1 MEDIDSRLNALLSD
15 PEAMG
20 RIMALAQQLSG
31 ESAASS
37 PPPSPEPPPSS
48 QQEDDGFDP
57 MLLLKFLPLLQ
68 ELRQDNS
75 SQSMQFLSA
84 MRPFLKPERQPPDA
98 HEIAKRRNVLVKQRE
113 SQYGKPYGIGLL
125 MGVFDLFHVG
135 HLRLINRAKA
145 RCRFLRVAV
154 LADNVVQQF
163 KGITPTIPLAQRM
176 EILSA
181 IDEVDEVVAIHD
193 DPSRIKEYERR
204 PFDCFFSGDDYAG
217 NDYWEQERRVLNEY
231 GATIEF
237 FPYTEEQ
244 SSTRIRQSL
253 ESMNDLEAS

>member
-1 MEDIDSRLNALLSD
+1 MEDMDSRLNALLSD

-84 MRPFLKPERQPPDA
+84 MRPFLKPERQPKVERAVKLA
-98 HEIAKRRNVLVKQRE
+98 HLICVGKKFLTEGGLELV
-113 SQYGKPYGIGLL
+113 
-125 MGVFDLFHVG
+125 
-135 HLRLINRAKA
+135 
-145 RCRFLRVAV
+145 
-154 LADNVVQQF
+154 
-163 KGITPTIPLAQRM
+163 
-176 EILSA
+176 
-181 IDEVDEVVAIHD
+181 
-193 DPSRIKEYERR
+193 
-204 PFDCFFSGDDYAG
+204 
-217 NDYWEQERRVLNEY
+217 
-231 GATIEF
+231 
-237 FPYTEEQ
+237 
-244 SSTRIRQSL
+244 
-253 ESMNDLEAS
+253 

>member
-84 MRPFLKPERQPPDA
+84 MRPFLKPERQPKVERAVKLA
-98 HEIAKRRNVLVKQRE
+98 HLICVGKKFLTEGGLELV
-113 SQYGKPYGIGLL
+113 
-125 MGVFDLFHVG
+125 
-135 HLRLINRAKA
+135 
-145 RCRFLRVAV
+145 
-154 LADNVVQQF
+154 
-163 KGITPTIPLAQRM
+163 
-176 EILSA
+176 
-181 IDEVDEVVAIHD
+181 
-193 DPSRIKEYERR
+193 
-204 PFDCFFSGDDYAG
+204 
-217 NDYWEQERRVLNEY
+217 
-231 GATIEF
+231 
-237 FPYTEEQ
+237 
-244 SSTRIRQSL
+244 
-253 ESMNDLEAS
+253 

>member
-1 MEDIDSRLNALLSD
+1 MEDMDSRLNALLSD

-84 MRPFLKPERQPPDA
+84 LRPFLKPERQPKVERAVKLA
-98 HEIAKRRNVLVKQRE
+98 HLICVGKKFLTEGGLELV
-113 SQYGKPYGIGLL
+113 
-125 MGVFDLFHVG
+125 
-135 HLRLINRAKA
+135 
-145 RCRFLRVAV
+145 
-154 LADNVVQQF
+154 
-163 KGITPTIPLAQRM
+163 
-176 EILSA
+176 
-181 IDEVDEVVAIHD
+181 
-193 DPSRIKEYERR
+193 
-204 PFDCFFSGDDYAG
+204 
-217 NDYWEQERRVLNEY
+217 
-231 GATIEF
+231 
-237 FPYTEEQ
+237 
-244 SSTRIRQSL
+244 
-253 ESMNDLEAS
+253 